1 MDSQIPKLRR
11 TERSLPIALLRARER
26 VMGPIRDMLAS
37 SGINEQKW
45 RVLRVVDE
53 QGPLEQTAIAEAACL
68 LLPSLTRI
76 LRNMEEEGLLTRHP
90 DAQDRRK
97 SIVTLTD
104 SGRALI
110 ATNAVQSGVLL
121 TRLEQK
127 FGPAKLNEL
136 LNLLE
141 DLRHLDLSD

>member
-1 MDSQIPKLRR
+1 
-11 TERSLPIALLRARER
+11 
-26 VMGPIRDMLAS
+26 MGPIRDMLAT

-53 QGPLEQTAIAEAACL
+53 QGPLEQTAIADAACL

-76 LRNMEEEGLLTRHP
+76 LRTMEEEGLLTRQA
-90 DAQDRRK
+90 DTADRRK

-104 SGRALI
+104 AGRALI
-110 ATNAVQSGVLL
+110 DLHAAQSAQVLNK
-121 TRLEQK
+121 LESR
-127 FGPAKLNEL
+127 FGAEKLNLL

-141 DLRHLDLSD
+141 DLRKIDLAE